1 MTTGIERI
9 ATKSR
14 EDRKLRFTSLAH
26 HITQLGLLENLYKIP
41 TSTAAGIDQQD
52 VKSAKENFATWAEKM
67 ISEIHRGGY
76 KPPPTRRVYIPKPGK
91 TQLRPIAVPTVA
103 DRALQKTVADVLNAI
118 YEQDFLNCSFGGRP
132 NRSAHQAVATLHTAI
147 SAKKVGWIYEAD
159 LKNFFGSLNQ
169 DWVERFLSLRV
180 GDPRIM
186 TLIKRWLKAGV
197 MEDGQL
203 QATTEGTVQGGP
215 ISVLISNI
223 YLHYVLDLWIEKVV
237 KPKMKGEV
245 YYVRYLDDFVLCF
258 QYHADAV
265 RFRDVLVKRLEKFS
279 LQLEPDKTRLVEFG
293 RFAAKWAKVNE
304 KKLETIYFLGFTL
317 YCSKNRLGRF
327 KVGIKTE
334 KSRLKR
340 SHAKMKMVLRRD
352 RHKSLPEQR
361 KMINVMLSGHYRY
374 YGVAGNGQSLNRFYY
389 FTLKYWRK
397 VLSSRSQNGKVN
409 WKRYN
414 RILELFPLCRPK
426 LYLPYEAMPKLAML

>member
-9 ATKSR
+9 VTKAR
-14 EDRKLRFTSLAH
+14 EDKKLRFTSLAH
-26 HITQLGLLENLYKIP
+26 HITLPRLWDNLKKIP
-41 TSTAAGIDQQD
+41 LTTAVGIDQQD
-52 VKSAKENFATWAEKM
+52 VKSAKETFANWSSEM
-67 ISEIHRGGY
+67 LEEIHRKGY

-91 TQLRPIAVPTVA
+91 TQLRPISVPTVI
-103 DRALQKTVADVLNAI
+103 DRGLQKTVADVLNAI
-118 YEQDFLNCSFGGRP
+118 YEEDFLDCSFGGRP
-132 NRSAHQAVATLHTAI
+132 NRSAHQAVATLHTAV
-147 SAKKVGWIYEAD
+147 SAKKVSWIYEAD

-186 TLIKRWLKAGV
+186 TLIRRWLKAGV

-203 QATTEGTVQGGP
+203 WATTEGTVQGGP

-237 KPKMKGEV
+237 KPRMKGEV
-245 YYVRYLDDFVLCF
+245 YYIRYLDDFVLCF

-279 LQLEPDKTRLVEFG
+279 LQLEPSKTRLVEFG
-293 RFAAKWAKVNE
+293 RFAEKWAKTKG

-317 YCSKNRLGRF
+317 YCSKNRLGRY
-327 KVGIKTE
+327 KVGMKTE

-340 SHAKMKMVLRRD
+340 SYAKMKRVLRRD

-361 KMINVMLSGHYRY
+361 KMINVMLSGVTFR
-374 YGVAGNGQSLNRFYY
+374 
-389 FTLKYWRK
+389 T
-397 VLSSRSQNGKVN
+397 
-409 WKRYN
+409 
-414 RILELFPLCRPK
+414 I
-426 LYLPYEAMPKLAML
+426 